1 MWKIILSIREWD
13 IGEGE
18 DRTQHIGFSQSIKEV
33 WEGQGSVRGSVLEKE
48 GGLREGIIGKT
59 TVLTPGNNVD
69 SGSEGYAVSVGS
81 EFSDPSGIIVGHKGH
96 FNRKTG
102 VLTG

>member
-1 MWKIILSIREWD
+1 M
-13 IGEGE
+13 
-18 DRTQHIGFSQSIKEV
+18 
-33 WEGQGSVRGSVLEKE
+33 LEKE

-69 SGSEGYAVSVGS
+69 SGSEGYTVSVGS
-81 EFSDPSGIIVGHKGH
+81 EFSDPSGIIVRHKGH
-96 FNRKTG
+96 FNRKPG